1 MVGNTGVQLFRTE
14 GNGFAEQR
22 KHLLGAQAEGS
33 ERLNVGRQMGAA
45 VTNNN
50 GVDLTTGATKHVR
63 RIALHDFAWFNMV
76 FFRRVREPVVTS
88 VRREVHA
95 PAFFIQSSNERSILA
110 VLQVAGCN
118 EEAVVR

>member
-1 MVGNTGVQLFRTE
+1 M
-14 GNGFAEQR
+14 
-22 KHLLGAQAEGS
+22 
-33 ERLNVGRQMGAA
+33 MGAA
-45 VTNNN
+45 VTKNN

-88 VRREVHA
+88 VRREVYA
-95 PAFFIQSSNERSILA
+95 PAFFIQSSDERSILA

-118 EEAVVR
+118 EVAYEEQGEKKREKNDAEA